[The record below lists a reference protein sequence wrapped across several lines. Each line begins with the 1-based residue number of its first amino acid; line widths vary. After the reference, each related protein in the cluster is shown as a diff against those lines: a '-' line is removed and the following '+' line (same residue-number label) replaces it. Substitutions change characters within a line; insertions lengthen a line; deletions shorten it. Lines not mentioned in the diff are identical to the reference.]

1 MIQRR
6 KSILARNRILS
17 MVMAIG
23 MIIALLIPMI
33 AAMAEETT
41 AAPAPATEAITA
53 TGSKQVLHMA
63 TSADFAPYEYKEGE
77 GFAGID
83 IEIAQAI
90 AEKLG
95 MELEITDIA
104 FDSVI
109 AGVVTGKYDIGMS
122 GITETPE
129 RAQTVNFSE
138 HYANA
143 VQAVIVKEDSDI
155 QSADDFYN
163 LDAEGNPVSVK
174 DGLMVGVQTSTT
186 GDLYISDTVENGGVG
201 EDHRIQYKTGADAV
215 QALSTGK
222 VQAVVIDNEPAK
234 NFVKLYKGLKLLDTP
249 YVEEEYAIAINK
261 NNTELLQR
269 INVAVSQLKAD
280 GTIANITNKYINS
293 GDDSVDTST
302 LAGQF
307 RLNFINGDR
316 WKWIVQG
323 LGRTLLITLFAVLV
337 GILIGIIIAAIRSS
351 YDKNY
356 EELEKKGGLTFG
368 LMKVLNF
375 LSNIYLTVIRGT
387 PVVVQLLIMYFIIF
401 ASSKNGV
408 LVAILTFGIN
418 SGAYV
423 AEIFRSG
430 IMAIDNGQFE
440 AGRAMGF
447 NYFQTM
453 RYIILPQM
461 IKVVLPTVLNEF
473 ISLLKETSI
482 VGYVG
487 IMDLTKAGDNIRG
500 RTLSA
505 FMPLIA
511 VALIYLCLVIVLTQV
526 MKALERRMR
535 KNER

>member
-1 MIQRR
+1 MIHQ
-6 KSILARNRILS
+6 KSILARNRVLS

-23 MIIALLIPMI
+23 MIIALLVPMVT
-33 AAMAEETT
+33 AMAEDPT
-41 AAPAPATEAITA
+41 AAPASEPITA
-53 TGSKQVLHMA
+53 TGQKQVLHMA

-234 NFVKLYKGLKLLDTP
+234 NFVAANPGLKILDT
-249 YVEEEYAIAINK
+249 EYILENYAMCFSK
-261 NNTELLQR
+261 DTPELTAEV
-269 INVAVSQLKAD
+269 NGALKELIAD
-280 GTIANITNKYINS
+280 GTVQAIIDKYI
-293 GDDSVDTST
+293 
-302 LAGQF
+302 
-307 RLNFINGDR
+307 
-316 WKWIVQG
+316 
-323 LGRTLLITLFAVLV
+323 
-337 GILIGIIIAAIRSS
+337 
-351 YDKNY
+351 
-356 EELEKKGGLTFG
+356 
-368 LMKVLNF
+368 
-375 LSNIYLTVIRGT
+375 
-387 PVVVQLLIMYFIIF
+387 P
-401 ASSKNGV
+401 
-408 LVAILTFGIN
+408 
-418 SGAYV
+418 
-423 AEIFRSG
+423 AEG
-430 IMAIDNGQFE
+430 
-440 AGRAMGF
+440 
-447 NYFQTM
+447 
-453 RYIILPQM
+453 
-461 IKVVLPTVLNEF
+461 
-473 ISLLKETSI
+473 
-482 VGYVG
+482 
-487 IMDLTKAGDNIRG
+487 
-500 RTLSA
+500 
-505 FMPLIA
+505 
-511 VALIYLCLVIVLTQV
+511 
-526 MKALERRMR
+526 
-535 KNER
+535 

>member
-1 MIQRR
+1 MIQQ
-6 KSILARNRILS
+6 KSILARNRVLS
-17 MVMAIG
+17 MIMAMG
-23 MIIALLIPMI
+23 MIIALLVPMVM
-33 AAMAEETT
+33 AAAEDPT
-41 AAPAPATEAITA
+41 ASNTEAITA
-53 TGSKQVLHMA
+53 TGQKQVLHMA

-83 IEIAQAI
+83 VEIAQAI
-90 AEKLG
+90 ADKLD

-138 HYANA
+138 SYANA
-143 VQAVIVKEDSDI
+143 VQTVIVPEDSDI

-163 LDAEGNPVSVK
+163 LDAEGNPVSTK
-174 DGLMVGVQTSTT
+174 DGLMVGVQSATT
-186 GDLYISDTVENGGVG
+186 GDIYISDTVENGGVG

-234 NFVKLYKGLKLLDTP
+234 NFVKLYSGLKLLDTP
-249 YVEEEYAIAINK
+249 YVEETYAIAINK

-269 INVAVSQLKAD
+269 VNIAISQLKED
-280 GTIANITNKYINS
+280 GTIAEITNKYINS
-293 GDDSVDTST
+293 DGDMGDTDS

-323 LGRTLLITLFAVLV
+323 LGRTLLITLFAVIV
-337 GILIGIIIAAIRSS
+337 GILIGIVIAAIRSS

-356 EELEKKGGLTFG
+356 EELEKKGGFTFG

-375 LSNIYLTVIRGT
+375 LSNLYLTVIRGT

-401 ASSKNGV
+401 ASSKNGT

-511 VALIYLCLVIVLTQV
+511 VALIYLCLVIILTQV